1 MCESI
6 ENHMNCCCRGL
17 KGFLKPRI
25 LLRIAR
31 KPMHGYEL
39 LESLS
44 EIDHPGPPDTGGM
57 YRVLRT
63 MEQDGLLISQWE
75 TDDSGPAKRIYQL
88 TEEGHRHLNHWIS
101 TLIDTREWLDSFLED
116 YQELVKT
123 KNTDQED
130 K

>member
-1 MCESI
+1 MCDSK
-6 ENHMNCCCRGL
+6 ENHINCCCRGL

-25 LLRIAR
+25 LLRIAK

-44 EIDHPGPPDTGGM
+44 EIDHPSPPDTGGM

-88 TEEGHRHLNHWIS
+88 TEEGNRHLNNWIM
-101 TLIDTREWLDSFLED
+101 TLKDTREWLNSFLEE
-116 YQELVKT
+116 YQELEKDRDT
-123 KNTDQED
+123 EKM
-130 K
+130 